1 MTGFDTKNTVKD
13 SKTSYKIEF
22 YTDNKD
28 YYEMVQKCCRDCI
41 DDSNQKIE
49 ELRRKAKEVALGESA
64 RAKEAEEAGA
74 GDEEGTRA
82 LDEAF

>member
-1 MTGFDTKNTVKD
+1 MTGFQTKNEVKNG
-13 SKTSYKIEF
+13 KRSYKIEF

-49 ELRRKAKEVALGESA
+49 ELRRRAKEVALGEPA
-64 RAKEAEEAGA
+64 GAKEAEEAREDGQ
-74 GDEEGTRA
+74 D
-82 LDEAF
+82 

>member
-1 MTGFDTKNTVKD
+1 MTGFQTKNEVKD
-13 SKTSYKIEF
+13 GKRSYKIEF

-49 ELRRKAKEVALGESA
+49 ELRRKAKEVALGEPA
-64 RAKEAEEAGA
+64 GAKEAEEAGED
-74 GDEEGTRA
+74 GQD
-82 LDEAF
+82 

>member
-1 MTGFDTKNTVKD
+1 MTGFQTKNEVKD
-13 SKTSYKIEF
+13 GKRSYKIEF

-41 DDSNQKIE
+41 DDSNRKIE

-64 RAKEAEEAGA
+64 GAKEAEEAGED
-74 GDEEGTRA
+74 GQD
-82 LDEAF
+82 